1 MSTLPP
7 KGTNQLTRKEKQTA
21 HAELGEKK
29 AMTPVNPLPF
39 ILFPK
44 WRMYRGFPWSI
55 WAAGW
60 LAVFKALLWLAT
72 DPVAPSPIA
81 ERMAAKF
88 LIMMVPFLVTGFGV
102 WNLRKW
108 AVWGLMAT
116 SVLDLLFF
124 VVFPDAA
131 RIITGNSF
139 FGLAVVLLAA
149 VGPLGDVLI
158 FAATPSMLKHAGK
171 SEHFRTL
178 LTSKG

>member
-1 MSTLPP
+1 
-7 KGTNQLTRKEKQTA
+7 LTRKEKQA
-21 HAELGEKK
+21 APVENSEKRIL
-29 AMTPVNPLPF
+29 PSVNPLPF
-39 ILFPK
+39 VLFPK
-44 WRMYRGFPWSI
+44 WRMYRGFPWPI

-60 LAVFKALLWLAT
+60 LAVFKSVLWLAT

-88 LIMMVPFLVTGFGV
+88 LIMMIPFLVTGIGV

-108 AVWGLMAT
+108 AVWGLMVT

-131 RIITGNSF
+131 RIIAGKNF
-139 FGLAVVLLAA
+139 IGLAVVLLAG

-158 FAATPSMLKHAGK
+158 LAATPSMLKHAGK
-171 SEHFRTL
+171 FEHLQPL

>member
-1 MSTLPP
+1 LA
-7 KGTNQLTRKEKQTA
+7 RKEKQTA
-21 HAELGEKK
+21 HAELSEKK
-29 AMTPVNPLPF
+29 AMTPINPMPF
-39 ILFPK
+39 VIFPK
-44 WRMYRGFPWSI
+44 WRMYRGFPWPI

-72 DPVAPSPIA
+72 DPVASSPIA

-88 LIMMVPFLVTGFGV
+88 LIMMAPFLFTGIGV

-124 VVFPDAA
+124 IVFPDAA
-131 RIITGNSF
+131 RIITGNNF
-139 FGLAVVLLAA
+139 IGLAVVLLAG

-158 FAATPSMLKHAGK
+158 LAATPSMLKHAGK
-171 SEHFRTL
+171 SGHFRAL

>member
-1 MSTLPP
+1 
-7 KGTNQLTRKEKQTA
+7 LTRKEKQTA
-21 HAELGEKK
+21 PAGNSEKIV
-29 AMTPVNPLPF
+29 MTPVDPLPF
-39 ILFPK
+39 VFFPK
-44 WRMYRGFPWSI
+44 WRMSRGFPWPI

-72 DPVAPSPIA
+72 DPVVPIPIA

-88 LIMMVPFLVTGFGV
+88 LIMMIPFLVTGIGV

-108 AVWGLMAT
+108 AVWGLMVT

-124 VVFPDAA
+124 VVFPVTA
-131 RIITGNSF
+131 RIITGDSF
-139 FGLAVVLLAA
+139 IGLAVVLLAG

-158 FAATPSMLKHAGK
+158 LAATPSMLKNAGK
-171 SEHFRTL
+171 SGHLRSL

>member
-1 MSTLPP
+1 M
-7 KGTNQLTRKEKQTA
+7 TRKEKQTA
-21 HAELGEKK
+21 PAELNEKK
-29 AMTPVNPLPF
+29 AMTPVYPLPF
-39 ILFPK
+39 VLFPN
-44 WRMYRGFPWSI
+44 WRMYHGFPWPI

-88 LIMMVPFLVTGFGV
+88 LIMLVPFLVTGIGV

-139 FGLAVVLLAA
+139 IGLAVVLLAA

-158 FAATPSMLKHAGK
+158 LAATPSMLKHAGK
-171 SEHFRTL
+171 SGHFRPL
-178 LTSKG
+178 LTS

>member
-1 MSTLPP
+1 M
-7 KGTNQLTRKEKQTA
+7 TRKEKQTA
-21 HAELGEKK
+21 PAEHSEKT
-29 AMTPVNPLPF
+29 AMTSVNPLPLV
-39 ILFPK
+39 LFPK
-44 WRMYRGFPWSI
+44 WRMVRGFPWPI

-88 LIMMVPFLVTGFGV
+88 LIMLIPFLVTGIGV

-108 AVWGLMAT
+108 AVWGLMVT

-124 VVFPDAA
+124 VALPDAA

-139 FGLAVVLLAA
+139 IGLAVVLLAG

-158 FAATPSMLKHAGK
+158 LAATPSMLKNAGK
-171 SEHFRTL
+171 SGHLRSL
-178 LTSKG
+178 LTSEG

>member
-1 MSTLPP
+1 
-7 KGTNQLTRKEKQTA
+7 LTRKEKQTA
-21 HAELGEKK
+21 SAEHSEKK
-29 AMTPVNPLPF
+29 AMTHVNPLPF
-39 ILFPK
+39 VLFPK
-44 WRMYRGFPWSI
+44 WRMFRGFPWPV

-72 DPVAPSPIA
+72 DPVAPIPIA

-88 LIMMVPFLVTGFGV
+88 LIMMIPFLFTGIGV

-108 AVWGLMAT
+108 AVWSLVVT

-131 RIITGNSF
+131 HIITGNSF
-139 FGLAVVLLAA
+139 IGLAVVLLAG

-158 FAATPSMLKHAGK
+158 LAATPSMLKHAGK
-171 SEHFRTL
+171 SGHFQQL
-178 LTSKG
+178 LTSKGQ

>member
-1 MSTLPP
+1 M
-7 KGTNQLTRKEKQTA
+7 TRKEKQTT
-21 HAELGEKK
+21 HAEHSEKK
-29 AMTPVNPLPF
+29 AMTPINPLPF
-39 ILFPK
+39 VLFPK
-44 WRMYRGFPWSI
+44 WRMYRGFPWPI

-81 ERMAAKF
+81 ERIAAKF
-88 LIMMVPFLVTGFGV
+88 LILMVPFLVTAIGV

-108 AVWGLMAT
+108 AVWGLMVT

-139 FGLAVVLLAA
+139 IGLAVVLLAG

-158 FAATPSMLKHAGK
+158 LTATPSMLKHAGK
-171 SEHFRTL
+171 SGHFRAL

>member
-1 MSTLPP
+1 M
-7 KGTNQLTRKEKQTA
+7 TRKEKQTA
-21 HAELGEKK
+21 PVEHSEKR
-29 AMTPVNPLPF
+29 AMPSVNPLPF
-39 ILFPK
+39 VLFPK
-44 WRMYRGFPWSI
+44 WRMYREFPWPI

-72 DPVAPSPIA
+72 DPVAPIPIA

-88 LIMMVPFLVTGFGV
+88 LIMMIPFLVTGIGV

-108 AVWGLMAT
+108 AVWGLMVT

-131 RIITGNSF
+131 RIIAGKSF
-139 FGLAVVLLAA
+139 IGLAVVLLAG

-158 FAATPSMLKHAGK
+158 LAATPSMLKHAGK
-171 SEHFRTL
+171 FEHLRPL

>member
-1 MSTLPP
+1 
-7 KGTNQLTRKEKQTA
+7 
-21 HAELGEKK
+21 
-29 AMTPVNPLPF
+29 MTPDNPLPF
-39 ILFPK
+39 VLFPM
-44 WRMYRGFPWSI
+44 WRMYRGFPWPI
-55 WAAGW
+55 WVAGW
-60 LAVFKALLWLAT
+60 LAVFKALLWFAT

-88 LIMMVPFLVTGFGV
+88 LIMMVPFLVTGIGV

-139 FGLAVVLLAA
+139 VGLAVVLLAG

-158 FAATPSMLKHAGK
+158 LAATPSMLKHAGK
-171 SEHFRTL
+171 SGHFRAL

>member
-1 MSTLPP
+1 MAR
-7 KGTNQLTRKEKQTA
+7 NEKQTA
-21 HAELGEKK
+21 PAGNSEKIG
-29 AMTPVNPLPF
+29 MTPVSPQPF
-39 ILFPK
+39 FFFPK
-44 WRMYRGFPWSI
+44 WRMCRGFPWPI

-88 LIMMVPFLVTGFGV
+88 LITMIPFLVTGIGV

-108 AVWGLMAT
+108 AVWGLMVT

-124 VVFPDAA
+124 IVFPDAA
-131 RIITGNSF
+131 RIITGDSF
-139 FGLAVVLLAA
+139 IGLAVVLLAG

-158 FAATPSMLKHAGK
+158 LAATPSMLKHAGK
-171 SEHFRTL
+171 SEYLRPL

>member
-1 MSTLPP
+1 
-7 KGTNQLTRKEKQTA
+7 LTRKEKQTA
-21 HAELGEKK
+21 HTELNGNK
-29 AMTPVNPLPF
+29 AMTPVNPLPLV
-39 ILFPK
+39 LFPK
-44 WRMYRGFPWSI
+44 WRMYRGFPCPI

-60 LAVFKALLWLAT
+60 LAVFKSLLWLAT

-88 LIMMVPFLVTGFGV
+88 LILMVPFLVTGIGV

-139 FGLAVVLLAA
+139 IGLAVVLLAA

-158 FAATPSMLKHAGK
+158 LAATPSMLKYAGK
-171 SEHFRTL
+171 SGHFRTL
-178 LTSKG
+178 LTFKG

>member
-1 MSTLPP
+1 M
-7 KGTNQLTRKEKQTA
+7 TRKEKQSA
-21 HAELGEKK
+21 HADLNEKK

-39 ILFPK
+39 VLFPK
-44 WRMYRGFPWSI
+44 WRMFRGFPWPI

-72 DPVAPSPIA
+72 DPVVPSPLA

-88 LIMMVPFLVTGFGV
+88 LIMLVPFLVTGIGV

-108 AVWGLMAT
+108 AAWGLMVT

-139 FGLAVVLLAA
+139 VGLAVVLLAG

-158 FAATPSMLKHAGK
+158 LAATPSMLKHAGK
-171 SEHFRTL
+171 SGNFRPL
-178 LTSKG
+178 LTS